1 MAVQHVFA
9 GIPVADYA
17 SARDWYERLFG
28 RPPDL
33 VPNET
38 EAAWQLSETAWVYVV
53 ADADRA
59 GDALLTVLV
68 DDLEAQVSELADR
81 APGLYRKAE
90 IRDADGNTIAF
101 GEDLSGE
108 S

>member
-1 MAVQHVFA
+1 
-9 GIPVADYA
+9 
-17 SARDWYERLFG
+17 
-28 RPPDL
+28 

-38 EAAWQLSETAWVYVV
+38 EVAWQLSETAWIYVV

-59 GDALLTVLV
+59 GNALLTILV

-81 APGLYRKAE
+81 GLATGAMETAPGLFRRAE
-90 IRDADGNTIAF
+90 IRDTDGNTIAY